1 MPELPEV
8 ETIKTAIERHIGNAR
23 IDDVIIRNRRLR
35 LPVPDDTEER
45 LSNHRITGYRRRA
58 KYILIHLDNGLSIIW
73 HMGMSGRVLICDRP
87 PDLPGKHDHIIIR
100 TDKGCLVYN
109 DARRFGLFTYCET
122 AVLNKHPLLA
132 KMGPEPFDEA
142 LTADYLYNRLQK
154 KKIPLKTALLDQ
166 GIVTGIGNIYASEAL
181 YHAAI
186 SPLRPADKVGRSEC
200 KKLIEAIRKTLQSAI
215 AAGGSTLKDY
225 EKPDGSL
232 GYFQNLHCV
241 YNKTG
246 QKCPQCTCDTAKT
259 GGIRKTVLAGRST
272 FYCPRKQ
279 K

>member
-45 LSNHRITGYRRRA
+45 LRNRRITGYRRRA

-73 HMGMSGRVLICDRP
+73 HMGMSGKVLICDVP
-87 PDLPGKHDHIIIR
+87 PDPPGKHDHIIIR

-122 AVLNKHPLLA
+122 AVLNEHPLLA

-142 LTADYLYNRLQK
+142 LTADYLYDRLQK
-154 KKIPLKTALLDQ
+154 KKIPLKAALLDQ
-166 GIVTGIGNIYASEAL
+166 EIVTGIGNIYASEAL

-186 SPLRPADKVGRSEC
+186 SPLRPADKVSRSEC
-200 KKLIEAIRKTLQSAI
+200 RKLIEAVRKTLQSAI

>member
-8 ETIKTAIERHIGNAR
+8 ETIKTAVERHIGNAG
-23 IDDVIIRNRRLR
+23 IEDVIVRNRNLR
-35 LPVPDDTEER
+35 VPVPADIENKLRNT
-45 LSNHRITGYRRRA
+45 HITGYRRRA
-58 KYILIHLDNGLSIIW
+58 KYIIIDLDNGLSLIW
-73 HMGMSGRVLICDRP
+73 HMGMSGKVHICETL
-87 PDLPGKHDHIIIR
+87 PDPLGKHDHIIIR
-100 TDKGCLVYN
+100 TTNGYLIYN
-109 DARRFGLFTYCET
+109 DARRFGVFTYCAT
-122 AVLNKHPLLA
+122 NQLAAQPLFA
-132 KMGPEPFDEA
+132 KMGPEPFDDA
-142 LTADYLYNRLQK
+142 LTADYLFGRLQK
-154 KKIPLKTALLDQ
+154 KKIPVKTALLDQ
-166 GIVTGIGNIYASEAL
+166 EIVVGIGNIYASEAL
-181 YHAAI
+181 YHAGI
-186 SPLRPADKVGRSEC
+186 SPLRPADKVSRVEC
-200 KKLIEAIRKTLQSAI
+200 KKLIAAVRKTLQSAI

-259 GGIRKTVLAGRST
+259 GGIRKVVLAGRSS